1 MCVYMALT
9 ASNFLFLS
17 CAGAESWRSCEQ
29 TSLQEDLKRPFF
41 KRPLLSLAHMDAP
54 DQSHASETTS

>member
-29 TSLQEDLKRPFF
+29 TSLQEDLKKAIFQTP
-41 KRPLLSLAHMDAP
+41 PAVSG
-54 DQSHASETTS
+54 SHGRTRRITCL